1 MKTPKGTVFNI
12 QRYSIHDG
20 PGIRTV
26 VFLKGCL
33 LRCAWCSNPESWR
46 DEPQLFY
53 ERSKCI
59 GCGRCA
65 DAAPSGC
72 VRTMR
77 PAGIRTFPPW

>member
-53 ERSKCI
+53 ELSKCI
-59 GCGRCA
+59 
-65 DAAPSGC
+65 DAVDAPMP
-72 VRTMR
+72 RR
-77 PAGIRTFPPW
+77 PAASGGRKTESP